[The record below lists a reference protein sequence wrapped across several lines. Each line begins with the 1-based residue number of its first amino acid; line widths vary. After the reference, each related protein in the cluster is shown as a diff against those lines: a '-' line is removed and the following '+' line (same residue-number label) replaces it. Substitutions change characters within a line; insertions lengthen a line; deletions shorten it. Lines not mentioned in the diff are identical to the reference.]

1 MSFVSNWLTGTD
13 SDQDFDPTAD
23 MLVNDFDDE
32 HTLDEEEAMDDC
44 GLDGED
50 DEVDDLQK
58 VRKNTIIS
66 WILNHFSNQLKLD

>member
-1 MSFVSNWLTGTD
+1 
-13 SDQDFDPTAD
+13 

-66 WILNHFSNQLKLD
+66 